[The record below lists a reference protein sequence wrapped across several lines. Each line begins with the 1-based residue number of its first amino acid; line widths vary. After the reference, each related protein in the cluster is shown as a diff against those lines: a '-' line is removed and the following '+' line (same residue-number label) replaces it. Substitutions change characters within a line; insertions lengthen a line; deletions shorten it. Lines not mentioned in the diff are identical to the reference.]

1 MHEFTLMKAYHTL
14 LLSIICCLII
24 FSSCDRNRI
33 YEKNVTIDK
42 YIWDS
47 KVKPTFTVDIEDTS
61 VLYNLYINIRH
72 AEIYPFQN
80 IWLIVGTKFPGGTSA
95 SRRIEVMLADEEG
108 KWFGEG
114 LGDIWDYRS
123 LMQENAFFNKP
134 GTYTFSLEQNMRQD
148 PLPGIMSIGMRIE
161 NTGIH
166 RTNAP
171 ENKTPKKSSSQESQ

>member
-1 MHEFTLMKAYHTL
+1 MQSPGTSL
-14 LLSIICCLII
+14 LII
-24 FSSCDRNRI
+24 FCGLILFTSCDKNRI

-47 KVKPTFTVDIEDTS
+47 KVKPVFTVDIADTS
-61 VLYNLYINIRH
+61 VLYNLYINVRH

-80 IWLIVGTKFPGGTSA
+80 IWLIVSTKFPDGTTA

-123 LMQENAFFNKP
+123 LIQENAFFDKP
-134 GTYTFSLEQNMRQD
+134 GTYTFSLEQNMRVD
-148 PLPGIMSIGMRIE
+148 PLPGVMSIGMRIE
-161 NTGIH
+161 NTGIY
-166 RTNAP
+166 RTNEQ
-171 ENKTPKKSSSQESQ
+171 ENNSREKAHPQGNR